1 MWHVWR
7 RGDMHTGF
15 WWGKLKEDRRVDEKI
30 ILKYVYVLMF
40 TLLVSKREHRCS
52 EWKGRMQ
59 CAVNFFKHA
68 MFIWYQ
74 HHLF

>member
-30 ILKYVYVLMF
+30 ILKYVI
-40 TLLVSKREHRCS
+40 S
-52 EWKGRMQ
+52 
-59 CAVNFFKHA
+59 
-68 MFIWYQ
+68 
-74 HHLF
+74 